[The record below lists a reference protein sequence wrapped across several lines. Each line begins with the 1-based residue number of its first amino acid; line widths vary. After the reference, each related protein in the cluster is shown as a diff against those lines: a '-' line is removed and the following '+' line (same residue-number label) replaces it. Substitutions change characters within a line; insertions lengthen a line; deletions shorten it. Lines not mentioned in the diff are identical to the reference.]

1 MPMSDYM
8 RELRAVTG
16 PRLLEIPSVTLLILD
31 ARGKILL
38 GFQKDPGVWTTP
50 GGAIEPMET
59 PADAAVRE
67 AWEETGLRVHLTRL
81 LGVFGG
87 PEFVV
92 RYANGDQTSY
102 VMTVFEAKSGGE
114 TAMAD
119 GAEMDDLRYFSPA
132 EIEKLDTP
140 GWLPEVL
147 RALAGTTFRPA
158 TWRAPRSS

>member
-8 RELRAVTG
+8 RELRAVAG
-16 PRLLEIPSVTLLILD
+16 PRILEVPSVTLLIRD
-31 ARGKILL
+31 ATGRILL
-38 GFQKDPGVWTTP
+38 GFQNDSGVRTTP

-59 PADAAVRE
+59 PAGAAVRE
-67 AWEETGLRVHLTRL
+67 AWEETGLRVHLKRL

-102 VMTVFEAKSGGE
+102 IMTIFEAEPSG
-114 TAMAD
+114 AAKAD
-119 GAEMDDLRYFSPA
+119 GTEMGDLRYFSPS
-132 EIEKLDTP
+132 EIEELDTP

-147 RALAGTTFRPA
+147 QALSGTSFRPA
-158 TWRAPRSS
+158 TWQAPSSS